1 MTLPLVVDFLY
12 ETKKTNAKQYIKM
25 SITKKSLLLIFLLIL
40 IDQASKFYVKL
51 NFQLGESVDVFS
63 WFRITF
69 VENNGMAFGMEL
81 FGKLFLTLFRIAA
94 VVVLAVYIHKMIKR
108 NARTGYILAVSMLLA
123 GAAGNIVDSLFY
135 GVIFNESTPVQIA
148 SFMPDSGGYAPFLY
162 GKVVDMF
169 YFPIISDNAG
179 ETIFFRY
186 IFNVADACVTVS
198 VVIILLFFRKELNE
212 SLESKKVTEN
222 SDEK

>member
-1 MTLPLVVDFLY
+1 LVVDFLY